1 MGESIEETLTDSF
14 DPLKVKVILF
24 DVFGTL
30 VDVSTVPTEEKRR
43 YVRATQ
49 QTPRMNILPP
59 ASWDELPTFPEVVDG
74 IARLRD
80 DVGLFV
86 VTLSNLPIVTQAVIF
101 RNNGVIVDAMID
113 LETDCNYKPR
123 AEAYKRAEEVLRQFD
138 KESFLMVS
146 ANVGFGDASMAWAR
160 GWQGI
165 HIRGK
170 SKIEDVRSLAMLIDK
185 ENND

>member
-1 MGESIEETLTDSF
+1 M
-14 DPLKVKVILF
+14 
-24 DVFGTL
+24 
-30 VDVSTVPTEEKRR
+30 VS
-43 YVRATQ
+43 A
-49 QTPRMNILPP
+49 N
-59 ASWDELPTFPEVVDG
+59 
-74 IARLRD
+74 
-80 DVGLFV
+80 VG
-86 VTLSNLPIVTQAVIF
+86 
-101 RNNGVIVDAMID
+101 
-113 LETDCNYKPR
+113 
-123 AEAYKRAEEVLRQFD
+123 QFD